1 MFEASRPFTFFDYF
15 RVPYGVRE
23 DLAADVPSRI
33 PLPVQRLRVV
43 RELGAPPR
51 SLLWLGTNERQG
63 SAWPASCPMGRY
75 RLGDSTFFCHV
86 AADAAVAPVLS
97 QLGQGWYPVE
107 QVSDGHGQRRG
118 SVWRDEGG
126 SLFLP
131 FDLGEVMQAF
141 WSESYQKVG
150 RSLVALRGRA
160 AAIRGYYL
168 LRPALPRP
176 LQLRLRRTF
185 SRVQTR
191 SAFPGWPTE
200 DSLHTLYAWL
210 FRRMAELAGRPVP
223 FVGLWPDGHSWAL
236 VLTHD
241 VETDV
246 GCQNLEMLRGPE
258 RALGYRSSWNFVPL
272 RYQVSEQAVRKLRQE
287 GCEVGVHG
295 LRHDGRDLG
304 SRRLLAKRLPGMR
317 EYADRW
323 QAVGFRSPA
332 TQRQWDL
339 MPGLGFDYD
348 SSYSDTDPYEPQPG
362 GCCSYLPF
370 FNEDMVELPITLPQD
385 HTVFAILDSPDAELW
400 ISKAQFLRE
409 RQAMVL
415 ALTHPDYASD
425 PRVAHGYRSLLESF
439 RGDQAGWHALPR
451 EVSAWWRERAGS
463 AIRRTSDGWR
473 IEGPASA
480 TGRIQFATANGFRRL
495 APRRW
500 SARRQPLCCRPAA
513 FLPLA
518 GTVRIGSPERVDE
531 R

>member
-1 MFEASRPFTFFDYF
+1 MFEASGPFAFFDYF
-15 RVPYGVRE
+15 RIPYRVRE

-43 RELGAPPR
+43 GELGTPPR
-51 SLLWLGTNERQG
+51 SLLWLGTDERQG
-63 SAWPASCPMGRY
+63 AAWPTTCPMGRY

-86 AADAAVAPVLS
+86 APDGAVSPALK
-97 QLGQGWYPVE
+97 QLGRGWCPVE
-107 QVSDGHGQRRG
+107 QISDGEGQRCG
-118 SVWRDEGG
+118 SVWRDESG

-131 FDLGEVMQAF
+131 FDLGEVMQSF
-141 WSESYQKVG
+141 WSESYQQVG
-150 RSLVALRGRA
+150 RSPMALRGRA
-160 AAIRGYYL
+160 AAIRSYYL

-176 LQLRLRRTF
+176 LQLSLRRTF

-191 SAFPGWPTE
+191 SPFPRWPTE

-210 FRRMAELAGRPVP
+210 FRHIAELASHPVP

-236 VLTHD
+236 ALTHD
-241 VETDV
+241 VETDI
-246 GCQNLEMLRGPE
+246 GCKSVEILRDLE

-272 RYQVSEQAVRKLRQE
+272 RYQVSEETVGRLLQE

-304 SRRLLAKRLPGMR
+304 SPRLLAKRLPGMR

-332 TQRQWDL
+332 TQRRWEL

-385 HTVFAILDSPDAELW
+385 HTVFAILGSVDAELW

-415 ALTHPDYASD
+415 ALTHPDYAHD
-425 PRVAHGYRSLLESF
+425 PRVTNGYRSLLESF
-439 RGDQAGWHALPR
+439 QGDQAGWHALPR
-451 EVSAWWRERAGS
+451 DVAAWWRQRAGS
-463 AIRRTSDGWR
+463 AIHRTSNGWR
-473 IEGPASA
+473 IDGPASA
-480 TGRIQFATANGFRRL
+480 SGRIQFATAGGLR
-495 APRRW
+495 
-500 SARRQPLCCRPAA
+500 ARP
-513 FLPLA
+513 
-518 GTVRIGSPERVDE
+518 
-531 R
+531 